1 MELDPARAALK
12 SAERRTADA
21 VVLPSRLALVGAL
34 LMLCLVGVSAYLRL
48 SAAEL
53 GCQPWP
59 DCYAQG
65 FRQAAPADTQHHPV
79 ARLTHRVLA
88 SAIGVAVLLLVFASF
103 VRRSQRPR
111 QFWIALAA
119 LALTGALAVLG
130 RTTPGTDHPGVAS
143 GNLLGGLALLALLTW
158 LAFDAVVAAEHERK
172 ARLHVRLLAGAMLA
186 LLAVQIFVGALL
198 STLGMAAAC
207 PELAGCSAG
216 SPAAALHL
224 VHRPLALTL
233 LAVGGALC
241 LALWRA
247 GGFARGLACVLV
259 VLAAL
264 QIGIGAAMVSSQFPL
279 WLGLLH
285 NLGAALL
292 TMIAVWSARWASRS

>member
-1 MELDPARAALK
+1 M
-12 SAERRTADA
+12 
-21 VVLPSRLALVGAL
+21 LPSRLALLSAL

-48 SAAEL
+48 SAAQL

-65 FRQAAPADTQHHPV
+65 FRQTSPADTQQHPV

-103 VRRSQRPR
+103 VPRSQRPR
-111 QFWIALAA
+111 QFWIALSALVLTASLAA
-119 LALTGALAVLG
+119 LG
-130 RTTPGTDHPGVAS
+130 RTTPGTYHPGVAS
-143 GNLLGGLALLALLTW
+143 GNLLGGLALLALFTW
-158 LAFDAVVAAEHERK
+158 LAIDAVVATGHERK
-172 ARLHVRLLAGAMLA
+172 ARLHVQLLAGTTLA
-186 LLAVQIFVGALL
+186 LLAVQVVVGAML
-198 STLGMAAAC
+198 STSGAAAAC
-207 PELAGCSAG
+207 PDLAGCGAG

-224 VHRPLALTL
+224 MHRPLALTL
-233 LAVGGALC
+233 LAVGGALS

-247 GGFARGLACVLV
+247 GGFGRGLASALV
-259 VLAAL
+259 VCIAL

-285 NLGAALL
+285 NFGAALL
-292 TMIAVWSARWASRS
+292 TMTAVGSARWASRS

>member
-1 MELDPARAALK
+1 MDPARAALK
-12 SAERRTADA
+12 SSEGRAAGA
-21 VVLPSRLALVGAL
+21 VALPSRLALVSAL
-34 LMLCLVGVSAYLRL
+34 LMLCLVSVSAYLRL
-48 SAAEL
+48 SAAQL

-59 DCYAQG
+59 DCYTQA
-65 FRQAAPADTQHHPV
+65 FHQAASADTQYHPV

-103 VRRSQRPR
+103 VRRSQRPG

-119 LALTGALAVLG
+119 LALTAALAALG
-130 RTTPGTDHPGVAS
+130 RTTPGTTHPGIAS

-158 LAFDAVVAAEHERK
+158 LAFDAVVAVEHERRV
-172 ARLHVRLLAGAMLA
+172 RLPMRLLAGATLA
-186 LLAVQIFVGALL
+186 LLAAQVFVGAMV

-207 PELAGCSAG
+207 PDLTECGAR
-216 SPAAALHL
+216 SPLHL
-224 VHRPLALTL
+224 VHRALALTL
-233 LAVGGALC
+233 LALGGALC
-241 LALWRA
+241 VVLWRA
-247 GGFARGLACVLV
+247 GGFARGLASMLLV
-259 VLAAL
+259 FAAL

>member
-1 MELDPARAALK
+1 MDLARAALK
-12 SAERRTADA
+12 SSERRAANA
-21 VVLPSRLALVGAL
+21 VALPSRLALVSAL

-48 SAAEL
+48 SAAQL

-59 DCYAQG
+59 DCYAQA
-65 FRQAAPADTQHHPV
+65 FHQAASADTQHHPV

-103 VRRSQRPR
+103 VRRSQRPG

-119 LALTGALAVLG
+119 LALTASLAALG
-130 RTTPGTDHPGVAS
+130 RTTPGTIHPGIAS

-158 LAFDAVVAAEHERK
+158 LAFDAVVAAEHER
-172 ARLHVRLLAGAMLA
+172 RLRLPVRLLACAALV
-186 LLAVQIFVGALL
+186 LLAAQVFVGAMV

-207 PELAGCSAG
+207 PDLTECGAG

-224 VHRPLALTL
+224 VHRALAPTL
-233 LAVGGALC
+233 LALGAALC
-241 LALWRA
+241 VVLWRA
-247 GGFARGLACVLV
+247 GGFARGLASMLLV
-259 VLAAL
+259 FAAL
-264 QIGIGAAMVSSQFPL
+264 QIGIGTAMVSLQFPL